1 MMGMVVGMIW
11 PALRMLGMQGLSWL
25 WALVLTPL
33 GRALLIG
40 ALTTGG
46 YLWWEAR
53 TREAGAVIERAAT
66 AERMRQAET
75 AAQSEQDAIRDER
88 DAAAARDEAEL
99 AALAVQQE
107 GMRNA
112 EADGD
117 RVLWRADDGWLRG
130 KLAAAGADRAGPGA
144 EALPGAR
151 RGGSPRPR
159 PAAAAAAG
167 R

>member
-1 MMGMVVGMIW
+1 MTAIIG

-25 WALVLTPL
+25 WGLVLTPV

-40 ALTTGG
+40 ALATGF
-46 YLWWEAR
+46 YLVWEAR
-53 TREAGAVIERAAT
+53 TLERGAATWRAAT
-66 AERMRQAET
+66 AEHMRQAET

-112 EADGD
+112 EEDGD

-151 RGGSPRPR
+151 RGGSPRAQ
-159 PAAAAAAG
+159 PAAAVAAG

>member
-11 PALRMLGMQGLSWL
+11 PALCVLGMQGLSWL

-40 ALTTGG
+40 ALTTSG
-46 YLWWEAR
+46 YLVWEAR
-53 TREAGAVIERAAT
+53 TLERGATAERAAT

-75 AAQSEQDAIRDER
+75 AAQSEQDAIREER

-107 GMRNA
+107 GIRNA
-112 EADGD
+112 EEDGD

-130 KLAAAGADRAGPGA
+130 KLAAAGADHAGPGA

-151 RGGSPRPR
+151 RGGPARAR

>member
-1 MMGMVVGMIW
+1 MMGMVVGMIG
-11 PALRMLGMQGLSWL
+11 PALRMLGVQGLSWL

-33 GRALLIG
+33 GRAVLIG
-40 ALTTGG
+40 ALATGG

-53 TREAGAVIERAAT
+53 TLERGAATERAAT
-66 AERMRQAET
+66 ADRMRQAET

-88 DAAAARDEAEL
+88 DAAAARDEVEL
-99 AALAVQQE
+99 AALAVQQQ

-112 EADGD
+112 EEDGD

-130 KLAAAGADRAGPGA
+130 KLAAADRAGPGA

-151 RGGSPRPR
+151 RGGSSRPR